1 MAKFTSKGQV
11 ATEYMLLIGFLL
23 AIVGVASAYA
33 LFFYI
38 ESFKVS
44 EARNTVTLLAET
56 ADQVYAWGPG
66 NALTVNV
73 TLPSGVQEICVKGNL
88 VRLRLSTAGGDNYA
102 TGVTIPKLTPNCA
115 LPTAE
120 GRYTFRVAVV
130 DNNVTFTE
138 V

>member
-1 MAKFTSKGQV
+1 MAKFNDHGQV
-11 ATEYMLLIGFLL
+11 ATEYLLLIGFLL

-33 LFFYI
+33 LFFYN

-44 EARNTVTLLAET
+44 EAKNTVTLMAET

-66 NALTVNV
+66 NALTVSV
-73 TLPSGVQEICVKGNL
+73 TVPAGVQEICVHGHL
-88 VRLRLSTAGGDNYA
+88 VRLKLSMAGSDNYA
-102 TGVTIPKLTPNCA
+102 TGVTIPKLTPNCT

-120 GRYTFRVAVV
+120 GRYVLRVAVV

>member
-1 MAKFTSKGQV
+1 MAKFSKRGQV

-66 NALTVNV
+66 NAREQCGKIQIGTPLHPGDERRTARESAAQS
-73 TLPSGVQEICVKGNL
+73 TEGATQQ
-88 VRLRLSTAGGDNYA
+88 LRGTAFDDGPGQRRRD
-102 TGVTIPKLTPNCA
+102 GRKL
-115 LPTAE
+115 L
-120 GRYTFRVAVV
+120 
-130 DNNVTFTE
+130 
-138 V
+138 